1 MVKLSAS
8 GPPRS
13 AAMISRRHAL
23 TGLGSALLATAAT
36 RATAQGAVFDPQGAG
51 TGLTLTEDQLAAGR
65 ALLRRHPSV
74 DIHAHPGRFFL
85 RDLKVQS
92 PTTKAFGE
100 PFEGRALAAMAKG
113 GVTAA
118 LFNCVADTLLLEAS
132 PTRGMVFSREFAP
145 GEAWADY
152 RRQIATLQAL
162 VRKGAAAPG
171 RTPKDIGHALAA
183 HRTAC
188 VFAVEGGDFI
198 EEDLDRVHRAKADG
212 VRAITIVHYH
222 PNQIGDP
229 QTEAPRTPGLTPV
242 GRAIVR
248 EMNKA
253 GIIIDLAHAS
263 FGVTRDTVEISD
275 RPVMLSHTNL
285 KRPDV
290 EHPRLVS
297 VEHAKLVAS
306 HGGIVGSVPSGI
318 GQKTVADWIDSILR
332 LVDAVGPD
340 HVAIGTDMDANYMPV
355 FADYAQWGLIPAA
368 LLARG
373 VGETDVAKIM
383 GGNFLRVF
391 GEVLAAPGRA

>member
-1 MVKLSAS
+1 
-8 GPPRS
+8 
-13 AAMISRRHAL
+13 MISRRHAL
-23 TGLGSALLATAAT
+23 TGLGSALVATAAT
-36 RATAQGAVFDPQGAG
+36 PAGAQRAVFDPQGGG
-51 TGLTLTEDQLAAGR
+51 TGLSLTETQLAAGR
-65 ALLRRHPSV
+65 TFLQRHPSV

-85 RDLKVQS
+85 RDLEVQS

-100 PFEGRALAAMAKG
+100 PFEAKALADMAKG
-113 GVTAA
+113 QVTAA
-118 LFNCVADTLLLEAS
+118 LFACVADTLLLEAS

-162 VRKGAAAPG
+162 VAKGAVLPG
-171 RTPKDIGHALAA
+171 RTPADIAHALTA
-183 HRTAC
+183 HRTAA

-198 EEDLDRVHRAKADG
+198 EDQLDRVHLAKADG

-242 GRAIVR
+242 GRSIVK
-248 EMNKA
+248 EMNRA
-253 GIIIDLAHAS
+253 GIIVDLAHAS
-263 FGVTRDTVEISD
+263 FGVTRDAVEISD

-290 EHPRLVS
+290 EHPRLIS

-318 GQKTVADWIDSILR
+318 GQKTASDWIDSILR

-373 VGETDVAKIM
+373 VGEAETAKNM

-391 GEVLAAPGRA
+391 GEVLAPPKPAAIRV

>member
-1 MVKLSAS
+1 
-8 GPPRS
+8 
-13 AAMISRRHAL
+13 MISRRHAL
-23 TGLGSALLATAAT
+23 TGLGSALLATTGSPAS
-36 RATAQGAVFDPQGAG
+36 AQRAVFEPQGG
-51 TGLTLTEDQLAAGR
+51 STGLNLTEAQLARGR
-65 ALLRRHPSV
+65 AFLQRHPSV

-92 PTTKAFGE
+92 PTTRAFGE
-100 PFEGRALAAMAKG
+100 PFEAKALADMAKG

-118 LFNCVADTLLLEAS
+118 LFAGVADTLLLEAS

-152 RRQIATLQAL
+152 RRQIATLQAM
-162 VRKGAAAPG
+162 VRKGDALSG
-171 RTPKDIGHALAA
+171 RTPKDIAHALAA
-183 HRTAC
+183 RRTAC

-198 EEDLDRVHRAKADG
+198 EEDLDRVHLAQADG
-212 VRAITIVHYH
+212 VRAVTIVHYH

-242 GRAIVR
+242 GRGIVK
-248 EMNKA
+248 EMNRT

-263 FGVTRDTVEISD
+263 FGVTRDTVELSD

-297 VEHAKLVAS
+297 VEHARLVAD

-318 GQKTVADWIDSILR
+318 GQKTVADWITSILR

-340 HVAIGTDMDANYMPV
+340 HVAIGTDMDANYLPV
-355 FADYAQWGLIPAA
+355 FADYAQWDLIPAA

-373 VGETDVAKIM
+373 LGEVDTAKIM

-391 GEVLAAPGRA
+391 GEVLAAPAAGGRPV